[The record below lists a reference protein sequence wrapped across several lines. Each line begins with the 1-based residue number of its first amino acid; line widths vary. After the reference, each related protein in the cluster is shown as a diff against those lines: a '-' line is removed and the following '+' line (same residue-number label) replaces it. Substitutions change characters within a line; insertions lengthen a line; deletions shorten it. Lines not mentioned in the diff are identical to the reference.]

1 MLVQGR
7 LEWTIRCQFAHRRRV
22 EGLTRRLIEVDFP
35 ARPPYEPRLRQVLPS
50 SITPTVPRWPAV
62 LVRQRVAPPGA
73 IGVGWKANGEWGAYL
88 FATRHSP
95 LTRKEQRMFESL
107 SEKLSGILDKL
118 TGRGALSEEDVNAA
132 MREVR
137 RALLEADVALEVVRS
152 FVDRTRTKAVG
163 ASVIK
168 SIRPG
173 QMVVKIV
180 HDSLVETLGGES
192 QAIDLNAPAPVAI
205 MLVGLQ
211 GAGKTTTAA
220 KIAKRLAER
229 DKRKVLMAS
238 LDVKRPAAQEQLAV
252 LGEQVGVD
260 TLPII
265 PGQDPVAIARR
276 AETTARLQGYDVVLL
291 DTAGRTH
298 IDGPLMQEMADVRDA
313 ARPHEVLLV
322 ADALTGQD
330 AVNLA
335 KNFNER
341 VGLTGIVLTRMDGD
355 GRGGAAL
362 SMRAVTGKPIKLLG
376 VGEKMD
382 AIEDFHPARLADRIL
397 GMGDIVSL
405 VEKAAQTIDAEQAAK
420 MAEKLR
426 KGVFDLNDLS
436 DQLAHIEKLG
446 GMGGIMG
453 MLPGIAK
460 IKDQLAS
467 ANLDDKFVKRQRAI
481 ISSMTPKERRNPDIL
496 KASRKK
502 RIAAG
507 AGVGVEQVNRLLKQ
521 HRQMA
526 DLMKAMGGAGGKQ
539 RGMMGKLGQM
549 MGLGGGM
556 PMPTP
561 EQIEAMQKQIGGGRP
576 PGLPPGAP
584 GIPVAPPPGAF
595 NLPPQFPSLG
605 GGKLPGLGGSI
616 NPFGKKK

>member
-1 MLVQGR
+1 
-7 LEWTIRCQFAHRRRV
+7 
-22 EGLTRRLIEVDFP
+22 
-35 ARPPYEPRLRQVLPS
+35 
-50 SITPTVPRWPAV
+50 
-62 LVRQRVAPPGA
+62 
-73 IGVGWKANGEWGAYL
+73 
-88 FATRHSP
+88 
-95 LTRKEQRMFESL
+95 MFESL

-137 RALLEADVALEVVRS
+137 RALLEADVALDVVRS

-168 SIRPG
+168 SVKPG

-180 HDSLVETLGGES
+180 HDSLVETLGTES

-220 KIAKRLAER
+220 KIAKRLTER
-229 DKRKVLMAS
+229 DKHRVLMAS

-252 LGEQVGVD
+252 LGQQVGVA
-260 TLPII
+260 TLPIVF
-265 PGQDPVAIARR
+265 GEDPVEIAKR
-276 AETTARLQGYDVVLL
+276 AESAARLQGYDVVIL

-298 IDGPLMQEMADVRDA
+298 IDEPLMQEMAEIRDA
-313 ARPHEVLLV
+313 ARPHEILLV

-335 KNFNER
+335 KNFNEQ

-405 VEKAAQTIDAEQAAK
+405 VEKAAQNIDAAQAAK
-420 MAEKLR
+420 MAEKIR

-436 DQLAHIEKLG
+436 EQLSQIEKLG

-453 MLPGIAK
+453 MLPGVAK
-460 IKDQLAS
+460 MKDQLNS

-481 ISSMTPKERRNPDIL
+481 ISSMTPQERRNPDML

-507 AGVGVEQVNRLLKQ
+507 SGVTVEYVNRLLKQ

-526 DLMKAMGGAGGKQ
+526 DMMKTMGGGGK

-556 PMPTP
+556 PMPSP
-561 EQIEAMQKQIGGGRP
+561 EQIEAMQKQLGGAGPPGAPSGP
-576 PGLPPGAP
+576 PGLPA
-584 GIPVAPPPGAF
+584 APPPGAF
-595 NLPPQFPSLG
+595 NLPPQFPGLG
-605 GGKLPGLGGSI
+605 GGPKLPGLGGSF
-616 NPFGKKK
+616 NPFGGKKK